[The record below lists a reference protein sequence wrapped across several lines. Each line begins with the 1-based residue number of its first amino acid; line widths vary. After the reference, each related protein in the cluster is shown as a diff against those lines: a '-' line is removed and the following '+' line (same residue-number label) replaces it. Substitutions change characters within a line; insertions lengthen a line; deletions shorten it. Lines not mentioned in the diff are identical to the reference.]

1 MNKKLKITL
10 IVLGSILVFF
20 LAINIIPPK
29 KVMEDNPFIIEKGS
43 RPLIAA
49 HRGGTNVMP
58 ENTMKAYKNAVE
70 NCHADIIESDL
81 YLTKDGYLVYNHDSY
96 VDETCNINGDIS
108 LDQVEDLIDDKKNR
122 HYISDLTLN
131 ELKQYNFGYYFEKN
145 GERPYKE
152 LTPEQVI
159 EEDLQIVEVQDLFEE
174 FYVSH
179 PDLMFIVEIKNGNE
193 AGFTACDKLAQVLE
207 QYPGYKD
214 QIVIGTFNPE
224 IEEYLKDNYPDLM
237 RGASTAGAAGF
248 VITQMLG
255 VNIFNANTFSCL
267 QIPTEYDIKG
277 IEIKLDK
284 KTYINRAHR
293 RNISV
298 QFWTINDK
306 EEMRRLIEMGADVIM
321 TDNPDVMYELLVEMG
336 YYN

>member
-1 MNKKLKITL
+1 MNKKLKVTL
-10 IVLGSILVFF
+10 IVLASILVFF
-20 LAINIIPPK
+20 VAINIIPPA
-29 KVMEDNPFIIEKGS
+29 KVMENNPFIIEEGA

-58 ENTMKAYKNAVE
+58 ENTMKAYKNAV
-70 NCHADIIESDL
+70 NNLHVDIIESDL
-81 YLTKDGYLVYNHDSY
+81 YLTKDEYLVYNHDSY
-96 VDETCNINGDIS
+96 VDETCNINGEIT
-108 LDQVEDLIDDKKNR
+108 LDEVKNLIKDKTKR
-122 HYISDLTLN
+122 HYIENLTLA

-145 GERPYKE
+145 GERPYKDLNSE
-152 LTPEQVI
+152 EVVS
-159 EEDLQIVEVQDLFEE
+159 EDLQIVEVQDLFEA
-174 FYVSH
+174 FYESN
-179 PDLMFIVEIKNGNE
+179 PNLLFIVEIKDGNE
-193 AGFTACDKLAQVLE
+193 RGYKACDKLAAVLE

-224 IEEYLKDNYPDLM
+224 IEKYLQENYPDLM

-277 IEIKLDK
+277 IIVELDK

-336 YYN
+336 YYD

>member
-1 MNKKLKITL
+1 MPI
-10 IVLGSILVFF
+10 S
-20 LAINIIPPK
+20 AI
-29 KVMEDNPFIIEKGS
+29 DS
-43 RPLIAA
+43 TQ
-49 HRGGTNVMP
+49 GGN
-58 ENTMKAYKNAVE
+58 
-70 NCHADIIESDL
+70 
-81 YLTKDGYLVYNHDSY
+81 
-96 VDETCNINGDIS
+96 
-108 LDQVEDLIDDKKNR
+108 
-122 HYISDLTLN
+122 
-131 ELKQYNFGYYFEKN
+131 
-145 GERPYKE
+145 
-152 LTPEQVI
+152 
-159 EEDLQIVEVQDLFEE
+159 
-174 FYVSH
+174 
-179 PDLMFIVEIKNGNE
+179 
-193 AGFTACDKLAQVLE
+193 
-207 QYPGYKD
+207 KD

-237 RGASTAGAAGF
+237 RGASTSGAAGF

>member
-1 MNKKLKITL
+1 MNKKIKVTL
-10 IVLGSILVFF
+10 IVLASILVFF
-20 LAINIIPPK
+20 VAINIIPPA
-29 KVMEDNPFIIEKGS
+29 KVMENNPFIIEEGA

-58 ENTMKAYKNAVE
+58 ENTMKAYKNAV
-70 NCHADIIESDL
+70 NNLHVDIIESDL
-81 YLTKDGYLVYNHDSY
+81 YLTKDNYLVYNHDAY

-108 LDQVEDLIDDKKNR
+108 FDELKTLIKDKSKR
-122 HYISDLTLN
+122 HYIEDLTLE
-131 ELKQYNFGYYFEKN
+131 ELKQYNFGYYFEKD
-145 GERPYKE
+145 GVRPYKDLSSE
-152 LTPEQVI
+152 EVVS
-159 EEDLQIVEVQDLFEE
+159 EDLQIVEVQDLFEE
-174 FYVSH
+174 FYQTN
-179 PDLMFIVEIKNGNE
+179 PNLLFIVEIKNGGE
-193 AGFTACDKLAQVLE
+193 RGYTACDKLAAVLE
-207 QYPGYKD
+207 QYPGYKKN
-214 QIVIGTFNPE
+214 IVIGTFNPE
-224 IEEYLKDNYPDLM
+224 IEKYLQETYPDLM

-248 VITQMLG
+248 IITQMLG
-255 VNIFNANTFSCL
+255 VNIFNANSFACL

-277 IEIKLDK
+277 IIVELDK
-284 KTYINRAHR
+284 ETYINRAHR

>member
-1 MNKKLKITL
+1 MSKKLKVTL
-10 IVLGSILVFF
+10 IVLGSILLFF
-20 LAINIIPPK
+20 VVINIIPPA
-29 KVMEDNPFIIEKGS
+29 KVMKDNPFIIEKGS

-58 ENTMKAYKNAVE
+58 ENTMKAYKNAV
-70 NCHADIIESDL
+70 NNLHVDIIESDL
-81 YLTKDGYLVYNHDSY
+81 YLTKDNYLVYNHDSY
-96 VDETCNINGDIS
+96 VDETCNINGDKT
-108 LDQVEDLIDDKKNR
+108 LDEVEDLMDTKSNR
-122 HYISDLTLN
+122 HYISDLTLA
-131 ELKQYNFGYYFEKN
+131 ELKQYNFGYYFEKD
-145 GERPYKE
+145 GVRPYKD
-152 LTPEQVI
+152 LSPEEVI

-174 FYVSH
+174 FYTSN
-179 PDLMFIVEIKNGNE
+179 PDLLFIVEIKNSGE
-193 AGFTACDKLAQVLE
+193 RGYTACDKLAAALNE
-207 QYPGYKD
+207 FPKYKD

-224 IEEYLKDNYPDLM
+224 IEEYLQETYPDLM
-237 RGASTAGAAGF
+237 RGASTSGAAGF

-255 VNIFNANTFSCL
+255 VNIFNANTFCCL

-277 IEIKLDK
+277 IEIELDK
-284 KTYINRAHR
+284 KTYIDRAHR

-336 YYN
+336 FYN